1 MTWYEAIIFN
11 PFDVCACIFFRVMM
25 QIEGF
30 TVFGLKQDNN
40 VPQLVTSKEQGS
52 KALLDVLFE
61 THPLDDACDQRIHV
75 TSKSLKVVYDAQTI
89 NRVVDVF
96 KAPKEV
102 NLAQ

>member
-1 MTWYEAIIFN
+1 
-11 PFDVCACIFFRVMM
+11 M

-30 TVFGLKQDNN
+30 TVFGLKQDNII
-40 VPQLVTSKEQGS
+40 PQLVISKEQDS

-61 THPLDDACDQRIHV
+61 THPLDGTCDQRIRV
-75 TSKSLKVVYDAQTI
+75 TSKYLRVVYDAQTI

>member
-1 MTWYEAIIFN
+1 
-11 PFDVCACIFFRVMM
+11 M

-30 TVFGLKQDNN
+30 TVFGLKQDTI
-40 VPQLVTSKEQGS
+40 VPQLVTSVEQDS
-52 KALLDVLFE
+52 KALLDVVFE
-61 THPLDDACDQRIHV
+61 THPMDGTCDQRIRV

-89 NRVVDVF
+89 NKVVDVF

>member
-1 MTWYEAIIFN
+1 
-11 PFDVCACIFFRVMM
+11 MM

-30 TVFGLKQDNN
+30 TVFGLKQQDNN
-40 VPQLVTSKEQGS
+40 VPQLVTSKEHDS

-61 THPLDDACDQRIHV
+61 THPLDDTCDQRIRV

>member
-1 MTWYEAIIFN
+1 
-11 PFDVCACIFFRVMM
+11 M

-40 VPQLVTSKEQGS
+40 VPQLVTSKEQDS

-61 THPLDDACDQRIHV
+61 THPLDDTCDQRICV
-75 TSKSLKVVYDAQTI
+75 SSKSLKVVYDAQTI